1 MFHVSNIDKETDKK
15 EGINKLAQGPLMEED
30 HLCVSIFMYECL
42 YPDGEMTLKRR
53 PHPEI

>member
-1 MFHVSNIDKETDKK
+1 MSNIDKETDKK